1 MQDQQQTPAVVADP
15 ISRIADS
22 ACAGDLEG
30 IRNWVRSGVDLTGLD
45 HSGGTLLE
53 VVVGQMAFFPDAPRY
68 EVVAELLRCGADARQ
83 LNADGFGP
91 LFAAVLNMDT
101 EMIRILLDAGA
112 DPNAEKMDFE
122 FESLY
127 GWAEFDYRYEIWN
140 VNPPERATD
149 ADRSDEDAW
158 LAHLDRLA
166 VKYER
171 RRPDHLQLLRQRGA
185 LSMAELRNMAGAGT
199 AQSGPSQSVTCQ
211 QADGRP
217 KAQR

>member
-1 MQDQQQTPAVVADP
+1 MQDQKQTPAIVADP
-15 ISRIADS
+15 IGRIADS

-30 IRNWVRSGVDLTGLD
+30 IRRWVRSGVDLTSLD
-45 HSGGTLLE
+45 HSGSTLLE
-53 VVVGQMAFFPDAPRY
+53 VVIGQMAFIPDAPRY
-68 EVVAELLRCGADARQ
+68 DVVAELLSCGADARQ
-83 LNADGFGP
+83 LNADGVGS

-112 DPNAEKMDFE
+112 DPNAEKMDSE

-127 GWAEFDYRYEIWN
+127 DWAEFDYRYEIWN
-140 VNPPERATD
+140 VNLPESATD
-149 ADRSDEDAW
+149 ANRSSEDGW

-171 RRPDHLQLLRQRGA
+171 RRPDHLHLLRQRGA
-185 LSMAELRNMAGAGT
+185 LSMAELRNIAATGA
-199 AQSGPSQSVTCQ
+199 AQPSQSQSVARK

-217 KAQR
+217 KALG